1 MGNGGR
7 HGPSGFPF
15 PISDFPFPLGMSLVN
30 YQTREIT
37 CKIVYYGPGRSGK
50 TTNLHFIYGQVPED
64 RKGKMVSL
72 ATQTDRTLF
81 FDFLPLDLG
90 MISGFTTRFQLYTVP
105 GQVYYQATRKLVLQ
119 GADGVV
125 FVADSQARQLQE
137 NIESFQDLHQN
148 LAEQGVDARGIPLV
162 IQYNKQDLPR
172 ELILTTAELS
182 DAVNFRGVP
191 DFPADA
197 LHGPGVFETL
207 RGISELV
214 LKRLSAGAAR

>member
-1 MGNGGR
+1 
-7 HGPSGFPF
+7 
-15 PISDFPFPLGMSLVN
+15 MSLVN

-50 TTNLHFIYGQVPED
+50 TTNLHYIYGQVPDE

-90 MISGFTTRFQLYTVP
+90 TISGFTTRFQLYTVP

-148 LAEQGVDARGIPLV
+148 LAEQEVDPRAIPLV

-172 ELILTTAELS
+172 ELILTSDELAE
-182 DAVNFRGVP
+182 AVNFRGVP

-214 LKRLSAGAAR
+214 LRRLSSGSSR